1 VYYYSFFKH
10 KGGYIMASQKIG
22 SYAFIVGVVI
32 AVLAGIVSVF
42 MAEMV
47 AGMGGIITLVL
58 VVLGLIVGFLNI
70 KDKHITDF
78 LIAAIAIAMV
88 GGSAGGLIGIDQVI
102 APVGTLLATIVV
114 NIVAIVGAAA
124 LVVGLKQIMA
134 LAKEQVM

>member
-1 VYYYSFFKH
+1 MCFSRPTKVRISL
-10 KGGYIMASQKIG
+10 S
-22 SYAFIVGVVI
+22 
-32 AVLAGIVSVF
+32 IVSFLFSRRKVF
-42 MAEMV
+42 
-47 AGMGGIITLVL
+47 L
-58 VVLGLIVGFLNI
+58 F
-70 KDKHITDF
+70 F